1 MVCLGDPLHSKPFF
15 PGGLVLRRVRKPDLC
30 SVNINNRKRSDL
42 RTPPQMC
49 VFLYARASHASGAES
64 ESLYALQCSASLS
77 YRSIKSIN
85 LGAPYRKNARFFF
98 VFFFCFAIFSTL
110 LKPGISTAL
119 TDDALACA
127 ACYAR
132 RRRLHT
138 KQLGIRGKGS
148 CTTSGIWWGSITE
161 RRQCLSRRQRLS
173 PQFSRL
179 PQQVSGAARKL
190 QRACPKI

>member
-1 MVCLGDPLHSKPFF
+1 MFASLIF
-15 PGGLVLRRVRKPDLC
+15 VLLILITAKDQICEHRPKCVFSCTRA
-30 SVNINNRKRSDL
+30 L
-42 RTPPQMC
+42 RTQVAPKVKVYTRYNVAQAFRTEALKVSILAPP
-49 VFLYARASHASGAES
+49 S
-64 ESLYALQCSASLS
+64 E
-77 YRSIKSIN
+77 KM
-85 LGAPYRKNARFFF
+85 PDFFCI
-98 VFFFCFAIFSTL
+98 FFCFAIFSTL